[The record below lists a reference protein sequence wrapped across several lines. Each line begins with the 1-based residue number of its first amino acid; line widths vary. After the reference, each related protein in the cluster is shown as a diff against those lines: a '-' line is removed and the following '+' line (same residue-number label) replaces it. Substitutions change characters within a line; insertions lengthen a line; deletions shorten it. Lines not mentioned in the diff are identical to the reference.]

1 MKTTTTNNNNNNNTN
16 ANASN
21 DASNTKKKLGNTD
34 KKELVDNNNTDINNK
49 KQKQQQPT
57 KAVALLSGGLDSN
70 LSIRMMQE
78 QGVEVEAIAVKTPFC
93 DFDCGKG
100 CGHRVQ
106 EVALELGI
114 KLKTV
119 YFGEDYLKML
129 KNPKYG
135 YGSGMNPCIDCR
147 SMMYSAAK
155 EHMEKIGADFIIT
168 GEVLGQRPMS
178 QNGNALKIIENETET
193 NGKIVRPLSLR
204 HLPITEAENKGLIKR
219 EKMGDIKGR
228 SRRSQLQL
236 AKKFDISDP
245 PNAAGGCL
253 LTDPAFSIRIKDLYH
268 HTKEGIPD
276 LNDIELLKIG
286 RHFRLSDNTK
296 LIVGRNKMENEIL
309 ESLTLDDDI
318 IIEVSNYVGPTC
330 LLRTKRQILSSSSSS
345 LSPSP
350 SPSSLQS
357 AKEIEIAASTALRYS
372 DSPKDKLSNVKIK
385 YASSNDEK
393 EIQVF
398 PIDNKVLDKL
408 RI

>member
-1 MKTTTTNNNNNNNTN
+1 MTTTNT
-16 ANASN
+16 SN
-21 DASNTKKKLGNTD
+21 IKKKSEHIE
-34 KKELVDNNNTDINNK
+34 KKESDDDNNNNNK
-49 KQKQQQPT
+49 KQKQQPT

-119 YFGEDYLKML
+119 YFGEEYLKML

-147 SMMYSAAK
+147 GMMYNAAK
-155 EHMEKIGADFIIT
+155 EQMEKTGADFIIT

-178 QNGNALKIIENETET
+178 QNGNALKIIEDETQT
-193 NGKIVRPLSLR
+193 NGKIVRPLSFR
-204 HLPITEAENKGLIKR
+204 HLPLTEAESKGLIKR
-219 EKMGDIKGR
+219 EKLGDIKGR
-228 SRRSQLQL
+228 SRKGQLQL
-236 AKKFDISDP
+236 AKKFGISDP

-253 LTDPAFSIRIKDLYH
+253 LTDPAFSIRVRDLYD
-268 HTKEGIPD
+268 HTTKGIPD
-276 LNDIELLKIG
+276 MNDIELLKIG

-309 ESLTLDDDI
+309 DSLKLDDDI
-318 IIEVSNYVGPTC
+318 IIEASNYAGPTC
-330 LLRTKRQILSSSSSS
+330 ILRTKKQLLTSS
-345 LSPSP
+345 LS
-350 SPSSLQS
+350 S
-357 AKEIEIAASTALRYS
+357 AEKEIEIAASTALRYS
-372 DSPKDKLSNVKIK
+372 DSPKGKLSSVRIKIGK
-385 YASSNDEK
+385 DEK

-398 PIDNKVLDKL
+398 PIHNKVLDEL

>member
-1 MKTTTTNNNNNNNTN
+1 MISNTEKKLVEHTAKNKESDENNNNNNN
-16 ANASN
+16 
-21 DASNTKKKLGNTD
+21 
-34 KKELVDNNNTDINNK
+34 NNK
-49 KQKQQQPT
+49 KQKPT
-57 KAVALLSGGLDSN
+57 RAVALLSGGLDSN
-70 LSIRMMQE
+70 LAIRMMQE

-119 YFGEDYLKML
+119 YFGEEYLQML

-147 SMMYSAAK
+147 GMMYNAAK
-155 EHMEKIGADFIIT
+155 EHMEKTDADFIIT

-178 QNGNALKIIENETET
+178 QNGNALKIIENETQT
-193 NGKIVRPLSLR
+193 NGKIVRPLSFR
-204 HLPITEAENKGLIKR
+204 HLPLTEAESKGLIKR
-219 EKMGDIKGR
+219 EKLGDIKGR
-228 SRRSQLQL
+228 SRKIQLQL

-253 LTDPAFSIRIKDLYH
+253 LTDPAFSIRVRDLYD
-268 HTKEGIPD
+268 HTKGTPD
-276 LNDIELLKIG
+276 INDIELLKIG

-309 ESLTLDDDI
+309 DSLKLDDDI
-318 IIEVSNYVGPTC
+318 IIEVSNHVGPTC
-330 LLRTKRQILSSSSSS
+330 ILRTKKQLSSSSSS
-345 LSPSP
+345 STE
-350 SPSSLQS
+350 
-357 AKEIEIAASTALRYS
+357 KEIEIAASTALRYS
-372 DSPKDKLSNVKIK
+372 DSPKDKLTSVRIK
-385 YASSNDEK
+385 SSSQDEK

-398 PIDNKVLDKL
+398 PIDNKILDEL

>member
-1 MKTTTTNNNNNNNTN
+1 MTTTNT
-16 ANASN
+16 SN
-21 DASNTKKKLGNTD
+21 IKKKLEHTE
-34 KKELVDNNNTDINNK
+34 KKESDDDNNNKDK
-49 KQKQQQPT
+49 KQKQQPI

-119 YFGEDYLKML
+119 YFGEEYLKML

-147 SMMYSAAK
+147 GMMYNAAK
-155 EHMEKIGADFIIT
+155 EQMEKIGADFIIT

-178 QNGNALKIIENETET
+178 QNGNALKIIEDETQT
-193 NGKIVRPLSLR
+193 NGKIVRPLSFR
-204 HLPITEAENKGLIKR
+204 HLPITEAESKGLIKR

-228 SRRSQLQL
+228 SRKGQLQL

-253 LTDPAFSIRIKDLYH
+253 LTDPAFSIRVRDLYD
-268 HTKEGIPD
+268 HTTKGIPD
-276 LNDIELLKIG
+276 MNDIELLKIG

-309 ESLTLDDDI
+309 DSLKLDDDI
-318 IIEVSNYVGPTC
+318 IIEVSNYTGPTC
-330 LLRTKRQILSSSSSS
+330 ILRTKKQLLTSS
-345 LSPSP
+345 LS
-350 SPSSLQS
+350 S
-357 AKEIEIAASTALRYS
+357 AEKEIEIAASTALRYS
-372 DSPKDKLSNVKIK
+372 DSPKDKLSSVKIK
-385 YASSNDEK
+385 IVGQKEK

-398 PIDNKVLDKL
+398 PIDNKVLDEL

>member
-1 MKTTTTNNNNNNNTN
+1 
-16 ANASN
+16 
-21 DASNTKKKLGNTD
+21 
-34 KKELVDNNNTDINNK
+34 
-49 KQKQQQPT
+49 
-57 KAVALLSGGLDSN
+57 
-70 LSIRMMQE
+70 MMQE

-119 YFGEDYLKML
+119 YFGEEYLKML

-147 SMMYSAAK
+147 GMMYNAAK
-155 EHMEKIGADFIIT
+155 EQMEKTGADFIIT

-178 QNGNALKIIENETET
+178 QNGNALKIIEDETQT
-193 NGKIVRPLSLR
+193 NGKIVRPLSFR
-204 HLPITEAENKGLIKR
+204 HLPITEAESKGLIKR

-228 SRRSQLQL
+228 SRKGQLQL

-253 LTDPAFSIRIKDLYH
+253 LTDPAFSIRVRDLYD
-268 HTKEGIPD
+268 HTTKGIPD
-276 LNDIELLKIG
+276 MNDIELLKIG

-309 ESLTLDDDI
+309 DSLKLDDDI
-318 IIEVSNYVGPTC
+318 IIEVSNYTGPTC
-330 LLRTKRQILSSSSSS
+330 ILRTKKQLLTSS
-345 LSPSP
+345 LS
-350 SPSSLQS
+350 S
-357 AKEIEIAASTALRYS
+357 AEKEIEIAASTALRYS
-372 DSPKDKLSNVKIK
+372 DSPKDKLSSVKIK
-385 YASSNDEK
+385 IVGQKEK

-398 PIDNKVLDKL
+398 PIDNKVLDEL